1 LLGRGRAKKGMFEGD
16 LNEGELEVGQVS
28 AQLNAITTAKDV
40 VDNMMKE
47 YNALATSNF
56 QRY

>member
-1 LLGRGRAKKGMFEGD
+1 

-40 VDNMMKE
+40 VDTMMKE